1 MNACFMIHYNNEN
14 LYINL
19 RRKIL
24 IRIEIFIKGC
34 LNDKKEKKYGKGG
47 RVIPVIKHLFC
58 YLVNERTYII
68 CINEFQLMN
77 NG

>member
-1 MNACFMIHYNNEN
+1 MVSTRNIQ
-14 LYINL
+14 NL

-47 RVIPVIKHLFC
+47 EGHSC
-58 YLVNERTYII
+58 YQAPFFVTW
-68 CINEFQLMN
+68 
-77 NG
+77 

>member
-1 MNACFMIHYNNEN
+1 MVSTRNIQ
-14 LYINL
+14 NL

-47 RVIPVIKHLFC
+47 GRVIPVIKHLRRFC

>member
-1 MNACFMIHYNNEN
+1 MVSTRNIQ
-14 LYINL
+14 NL

-47 RVIPVIKHLFC
+47 RVIPVIKHLF
-58 YLVNERTYII
+58 LLLGE
-68 CINEFQLMN
+68 
-77 NG
+77 